1 MIEDMVGW
9 LENIVLT
16 VGYPGVFFTVALE
29 SFFTPIPSEALMP
42 FLGYM
47 AYRGELSIYWTIIIA
62 TLGSYIGTL
71 PFHIIGYLG
80 KDSIERFLRKYGK
93 YLFISNKGIDNVF
106 NMFNKHGNSIVFFG
120 RMIPTVRSLISFPAG
135 VAKMNFGLFSLYSI
149 AGSFVWT
156 AVLVLIGYFLG
167 DGWEK
172 AIKWISGY
180 EKVVLFTFAA
190 GLVVYAGYFIYK
202 KFKEKKA
209 D

>member
-1 MIEDMVGW
+1 MFI
-9 LENIVLT
+9 
-16 VGYPGVFFTVALE
+16 
-29 SFFTPIPSEALMP
+29 IPQD
-42 FLGYM
+42 F
-47 AYRGELSIYWTIIIA
+47 
-62 TLGSYIGTL
+62 
-71 PFHIIGYLG
+71 
-80 KDSIERFLRKYGK
+80 KD
-93 YLFISNKGIDNVF
+93 VF